1 MAQLRYW
8 ALLSLGLILSTAHA
22 QVPMG
27 ARAEA
32 EPQSDTSQALSTF
45 EVAAPAR
52 PEIKEPKPHSPKTA
66 SILSMALP
74 GMGQI
79 YNRKYWKAPLVWG
92 GLGAAAYFMVENR
105 RLMRDMNSEFA
116 LLYASGSAPSAS
128 QIQERDRL
136 RNNRDLAILGGT
148 AFYALQIID
157 ATVDAHFYKFDIN
170 QDLSLSGGATQVR
183 LCYRF

>member
-1 MAQLRYW
+1 MIGLRCL
-8 ALLSLGLILSTAHA
+8 AIFSLCLILATAKG
-22 QVPMG
+22 QVPMSG
-27 ARAEA
+27 SNTV
-32 EPQSDTSQALSTF
+32 EPLSDSGQVISSGPVTEPLANEF
-45 EVAAPAR
+45 H
-52 PEIKEPKPHSPKTA
+52 EPKPHSPKTA
-66 SILSMALP
+66 SLLSMAIP

-79 YNRKYWKAPLVWG
+79 YNHKYWKAPLVWG

-105 RLMRDMNSEFA
+105 RLMREMNAEFSQ
-116 LLYASGSAPSAS
+116 LYAAGSAPSAS

>member
-1 MAQLRYW
+1 MDRLRYL
-8 ALLSLGLILSTAHA
+8 ALLSLGLLLSTATG

-27 ARAEA
+27 
-32 EPQSDTSQALSTF
+32 
-45 EVAAPAR
+45 EVLLT
-52 PEIKEPKPHSPKTA
+52 EPKSDSSQVVSRSQNSAPVLEQIGEPKSHSPKTA
-66 SILSMALP
+66 SILSMAVP
-74 GMGQI
+74 GMGQL

-92 GLGAAAYFMVENR
+92 GLGAAAYFMAENR
-105 RLMRDMNSEFA
+105 RLMREMNSEFA
-116 LLYASGSAPSAS
+116 NLYAAGSAPSAS

-170 QDLSLSGGATQVR
+170 QDLSLLGGATELR

>member
-1 MAQLRYW
+1 MGRLRYW
-8 ALLSLGLILSTAHA
+8 VLLSLGLILSTAHG
-22 QVPMG
+22 QFPMSG
-27 ARAEA
+27 STTVEPLSDSGQAISSAR
-32 EPQSDTSQALSTF
+32 
-45 EVAAPAR
+45 VAAPVAL
-52 PEIKEPKPHSPKTA
+52 ETKEPKPHSPKTA
-66 SILSMALP
+66 SLLSMALP

-79 YNRKYWKAPLVWG
+79 YNHKYWKAPLVWG

-116 LLYASGSAPSAS
+116 QLYAAGSAPSAS

>member
-1 MAQLRYW
+1 MILLRYL
-8 ALLSLGLILSTAHA
+8 ALLSLGLAVSTANA

-27 ARAEA
+27 ASTAA
-32 EPQSDTSQALSTF
+32 EPQSDTSQLVVKPQHTGPLV
-45 EVAAPAR
+45 E
-52 PEIKEPKPHSPKTA
+52 EIVEPKPHSPKTA

-74 GMGQI
+74 GLGQL

-105 RLMRDMNSEFA
+105 RMMRDMNSEFA
-116 LLYASGSAPSAS
+116 QLYAAGSAPSAS

-170 QDLSLSGGATQVR
+170 QDLSLLGGATELR